1 MSVFQKVVQEK
12 SGTHLALP
20 KLVQLATP
28 LKYKMDPAAIR
39 QKQIEYYG
47 FRIKQYEEMR
57 ARTLDFD
64 QIDRIERLLTHYRH
78 CHQGW

>member
-1 MSVFQKVVQEK
+1 
-12 SGTHLALP
+12 
-20 KLVQLATP
+20 
-28 LKYKMDPAAIR
+28 MDPAAIR